1 MLDQSIAQLF
11 MSRFIMYS
19 FPTFQFVRE
28 AYNWRDIARRTEV
41 VYDRIMSR
49 ESRRRDLGER
59 LARLW
64 DRGRLAG
71 PLMAVFF
78 LLCHYWIKAL
88 DFLDDFGRT

>member
-1 MLDQSIAQLF
+1 
-11 MSRFIMYS
+11 MYS

-88 DFLDDFGRT
+88 DYFDDFGRT